1 MSDEKPVQGLTR
13 KDLFLGLIHSF
24 QAAAMQQ
31 MGKVP
36 SPFSGQVER
45 DLEQARLSID
55 MLEMLEERT
64 SGNLTGEESRFLKH
78 VLTELRLNYVSEV
91 EDESKAKG
99 SQQTPPLAPSPQ
111 APAPQAPQPQDT
123 PTNPAEPAAPSS
135 PAESAAPPSPAEPA
149 GGL

>member
-1 MSDEKPVQGLTR
+1 MSEEKPTQSLSR

-24 QAAAMQQ
+24 QSAAMQQ

-78 VLTELRLNYVSEV
+78 VLTELRLNYVSEL
-91 EDESKAKG
+91 EDDSKAKG
-99 SQQTPPLAPSPQ
+99 S
-111 APAPQAPQPQDT
+111 
-123 PTNPAEPAAPSS
+123 EPGSPSS
-135 PAESAAPPSPAEPA
+135 PAEPGAPPSPAEPA
-149 GGL
+149 GGI